1 MKRRRILA
9 LLLSLAMVLTYM
21 PGLAYALEG
30 ELPETNAPV
39 SAEDQDV
46 TETPQAENADTPG
59 MDISVSEGDITSA
72 DKGEKT
78 SGQTTEAENAAPA
91 QEDPVVPDPDEMQDN
106 AAASENGAEAEV
118 SEKKVMP
125 SKAPKTTVNPDVETG
140 DEDELLLQYV
150 DEKVAEDLNAASG
163 KAYSKSRQTKLSGY
177 ELKLYKKLLA
187 LISKVAS
194 GEETSTEFK
203 VPVADIF
210 GEEDATRLLTAD
222 DLYIEELTTQVTDE
236 QGNPVWV
243 PSDEALEAFYDY
255 YDVDFD
261 KVVSAL
267 LTD

>member
-46 TETPQAENADTPG
+46 TETPQEENADTP
-59 MDISVSEGDITSA
+59 DTDNSVSEENAVPS
-72 DKGEKT
+72 GEG
-78 SGQTTEAENAAPA
+78 GQAAETAPEAENAAPA
-91 QEDPVVPDPDEMQDN
+91 QEDPADSGSAEVQDN
-106 AAASENGAEAEV
+106 AAASENGAEAED
-118 SEKKVMP
+118 SDIKKKVMP

-194 GEETSTEFK
+194 GEETIK
-203 VPVADIF
+203 
-210 GEEDATRLLTAD
+210 
-222 DLYIEELTTQVTDE
+222 QVLFQQSNE
-236 QGNPVWV
+236 QV
-243 PSDEALEAFYDY
+243 
-255 YDVDFD
+255 
-261 KVVSAL
+261 
-267 LTD
+267 